1 LKLLI
6 IDDEASLRDFL
17 LIVFEEEGWEV
28 ELADSAAAARRM
40 IASAE
45 PDVVLCDLMM
55 PDGNGVD
62 LLHEWKEQGV
72 TAPVIMITAHTSTRS
87 AIDALKAGA
96 HDYVAKPFDVDELK
110 IVVRKAAE
118 HRQLENENLHLRS
131 VLEDR
136 YLFSNIIGRSTRMQQ
151 IFSIVSRIAPTGSTV
166 LITGESG
173 TGKEMI
179 ARAIH
184 FNSGRRGRFV
194 SINCGALPEQL
205 LESELFGHER
215 GAFTGAI
222 REKRGLFQEAERGT
236 LFLDEIGE
244 MSPPMQIKL
253 LRVLQERT
261 VRRVGGNDEIP
272 VDVRIVAATNQEL
285 RDSIQKGLFR
295 EDLFYRINVIPIELP
310 PLRQRPEDIPLLVEF
325 FIGKYCQQAETPAKR
340 ISSEA
345 MQVLQRYS
353 WPGNVRELE
362 NMIERIVAMEPTGVI
377 TKLSLPDVVII
388 GTEMPGDPYALPPE
402 GIELEKHLEAIG
414 KYFMLKALERSGG
427 VQTQAAELLG
437 MSFRSFR
444 YYAKKYELIVRETAD
459 EVIAESE

>member
-6 IDDEASLRDFL
+6 VDDEASLRDFL

-28 ELADSAAAARRM
+28 QLADSAAAARQM
-40 IASAE
+40 VAVGE

-62 LLHEWKEQGV
+62 LLHEWNEQGV

-118 HRQLENENLHLRS
+118 RRQLENENLHLRS

-136 YLFSNIIGRSTRMQQ
+136 YLFSNIIGRSPRMQQ

-261 VRRVGGNDEIP
+261 VRRVGGNEEIP

-325 FIGKYCQQAETPAKR
+325 FIGKYCQQVETSPKR

-388 GTEMPGDPYALPPE
+388 GTEMPGDPYALPPG

-444 YYAKKYELIVRETAD
+444 YYAKKYELIVRESAD
-459 EVIAESE
+459 EVIAENE